1 LREHEP
7 WLKTQKPFRLERN
20 GASFKTKTPA
30 ERCRQKRLDTGI
42 RR

>member
-20 GASFKTKTPA
+20 GASFNTKTPA
-30 ERCRQKRLDTGI
+30 RGVVKIALT
-42 RR
+42 